1 MHHVV
6 TITLILR
13 KHRVNFLLL
22 GFQSLNF
29 ISADIALLSSS
40 FQAKAVVA
48 AINAATDKVF
58 KALSSQTALGEE
70 PVSIQTPAMA
80 LAAVKKLPSE
90 VAGSEMTIGGG
101 GKFGMPK
108 TSSSDNSSDPVDMKV

>member
-1 MHHVV
+1 M
-6 TITLILR
+6 
-13 KHRVNFLLL
+13 
-22 GFQSLNF
+22 
-29 ISADIALLSSS
+29 
-40 FQAKAVVA
+40 A

-90 VAGSEMTIGGG
+90 VAGSEMSIGG

-108 TSSSDNSSDPVDMKV
+108 ASSSDNSSDPVDMKVWGKTWFISFDREKIHVNSPRPGQNVYLTSLTQRPN